1 MAATALSNALMT
13 LLCAFRPSIPHLTT
27 PFPPLPHLSLTYR
40 QFVLDTFEG
49 LLELT
54 VHKATDLP
62 GENVSRAVDLAPPPP
77 SPSIPRTS
85 SQGKKTCH
93 AAWGAASPGCSCLG
107 DFESQCSSTLS
118 HPQQLY
124 QLHVHL
130 K

>member
-62 GENVSRAVDLAPPPP
+62 GVNVSRAVDLAPPPLP
-77 SPSIPRTS
+77 QHPTHKQPGEEDLSCCMGRSKPWLQLPR
-85 SQGKKTCH
+85 
-93 AAWGAASPGCSCLG
+93 
-107 DFESQCSSTLS
+107 
-118 HPQQLY
+118 
-124 QLHVHL
+124 
-130 K
+130 